1 MLGKQ
6 SQLPSPTPH
15 KKKTPQDK
23 EGEGWHHVLSQAR
36 WAFLQLTQA
45 EATWD
50 FGLRGGG
57 GGGNDVCGTKG
68 DLPGGE
74 MSEAG

>member
-1 MLGKQ
+1 MLGNPSQ
-6 SQLPSPTPH
+6 SPSP
-15 KKKTPQDK
+15 QNQQYK
-23 EGEGWHHVLSQAR
+23 EGEKWLHVLSQAR

-68 DLPGGE
+68 DLPGSE